1 MQLADEKELKYVE
14 EAVKR
19 KFEAEEKV
27 NDLRRVRVYGKRMVK
42 EFESKDSMRTAVEA
56 RKLCFFVDH

>member
-1 MQLADEKELKYVE
+1 MELADEKESKYVE

-42 EFESKDSMRTAVEA
+42 EFESKDSMRTAVKA
-56 RKLCFFVDH
+56 RKLCFFVDD